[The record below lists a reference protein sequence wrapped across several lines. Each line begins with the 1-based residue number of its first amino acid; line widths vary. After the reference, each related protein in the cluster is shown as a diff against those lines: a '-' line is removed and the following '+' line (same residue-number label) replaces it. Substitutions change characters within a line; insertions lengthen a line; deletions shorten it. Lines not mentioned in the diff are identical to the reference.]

1 MLVSKFAEKNDFEL
15 YFDKTAS
22 KWLLKQRHSKQQTFA
37 KHKMSLFFFFYF
49 RQKMEFREY
58 FVYFIHSVTNSKSKE
73 LPQSLG
79 RL

>member
-37 KHKMSLFFFFYF
+37 KHKMSLFFFLFSS
-49 RQKMEFREY
+49 KMEFREY

-73 LPQSLG
+73 LSQSLG

>member
-1 MLVSKFAEKNDFEL
+1 MLKILNV
-15 YFDKTAS
+15 DKTAS

-37 KHKMSLFFFFYF
+37 KHKMSHFYFYF

-58 FVYFIHSVTNSKSKE
+58 FVYFIHAVTNSKSKE